1 MHRAAHALDWP
12 PVHVFLICFS
22 ALSFLGFGFTCFF
35 WRPMQQ
41 EYVRYGVPQ
50 LRPLVGCLQIAGGLG
65 LLLGLALPQIGQFA
79 AAGLTLL
86 MFFGVRLR
94 IRIKDSLLQM
104 LPAIF
109 YFALNAYLL
118 VASMLQ

>member
-1 MHRAAHALDWP
+1 MHRAAHAVDWP
-12 PVHVFLICFS
+12 LVHEFLICFS
-22 ALSFLGFGFTCFF
+22 AISFLGFGFTCFF

-41 EYVRYGVPQ
+41 EYARYGVPQ
-50 LRPLVGCLQIAGGLG
+50 LRPLVGSLQIAGGLG
-65 LLLGLALPQIGQFA
+65 LLAGLALPLVGQLA
-79 AAGLTLL
+79 AGGLTLL

-94 IRIKDSLLQM
+94 ILIKDSLLQM

-118 VASMLQ
+118 VASMLR

>member
-1 MHRAAHALDWP
+1 
-12 PVHVFLICFS
+12 
-22 ALSFLGFGFTCFF
+22 
-35 WRPMQQ
+35 MQQ

-50 LRPLVGCLQIAGGLG
+50 VRPLVGGLQIAGALG
-65 LLLGLALPQIGQFA
+65 LLAGLALPLIGQLA

-109 YFALNAYLL
+109 YFALGSKVEPPGQLEPRFECMRWVVPRRHVGFMSAKAPMNL
-118 VASMLQ
+118 VEE

>member
-1 MHRAAHALDWP
+1 MHHAAHALDWP
-12 PVHVFLICFS
+12 PVHVFLIYLS
-22 ALSFLGFGFTCFF
+22 AISFLGFGLTCFF

-50 LRPLVGCLQIAGGLG
+50 LRPLVGSLQIAGALG
-65 LLLGLALPQIGQFA
+65 LLAGQALPLVGQLA

-94 IRIKDSLLQM
+94 IRIKDSFVQM

>member
-1 MHRAAHALDWP
+1 
-12 PVHVFLICFS
+12 
-22 ALSFLGFGFTCFF
+22 
-35 WRPMQQ
+35 MQQ

-50 LRPLVGCLQIAGGLG
+50 LRPLVGCLQIAGALG
-65 LLLGLALPQIGQFA
+65 LLAGLALPLVGQFA

-94 IRIKDSLLQM
+94 IRIKDSFVQM

-109 YFALNAYLL
+109 YFALNAYLTITGL
-118 VASMLQ
+118 LELTSRETWIF